1 MSTQLKRLYEFG
13 DYQLDTEERVL
24 LRHRHPVALTPKAY
38 ELLLALVKK
47 SGHILEKDDLLK
59 EVWPDSFVEEA
70 NLAVNIS
77 SLRKTLGDKPEGGQY
92 IETIQ
97 RRGYRFN
104 AKVLELEVQA
114 SRQRETAE
122 ESALTSTTAAGVSES
137 NRPHSP
143 GQSVLQ
149 KDDSQTAAA
158 EEKAISFLQWARQSK
173 SRAVILAASG
183 IAIVAVTS
191 TLLIYKYVL
200 SQAPAKPRKLA
211 ILPFRNNGQNVD
223 ADFLSFSLA
232 DAIITRL
239 GYVSELTVRP
249 SSYVGKYRNTDI
261 DLKAVAKELRVDV
274 VLTGTYLK
282 DGDSLRITAQLIDV
296 NEDLTIWNQPPK
308 DWKYDKLSTIHD
320 EVAQQIIAGLQL
332 KLTSDEDKRLKREVS
347 SNPEAYELYLRG
359 VDLYQTNRF
368 TSALESLEQAVS
380 KDPAFALARAHL
392 GRAYSARAA
401 FQLGGEADYK
411 RAQESYD
418 KALALNPDQ
427 IEAHIFKA
435 NLMTDTGR
443 AGEAIQLLREVLV
456 TNENLAEAHW
466 ELGYAYRFG
475 GLLKES
481 IEECERAR
489 QIDPEV
495 KLYSSA
501 LNAYLYNGEYE
512 KFYKT
517 LPDRDIAYI
526 VFYKGLANY
535 YMNNQKQAAA
545 HFDRAADLSKE
556 VYTRIGKAFS
566 LAISGKNKEG
576 INLLLETRQ
585 MIEERNVSDAEAIYK
600 VAQAY
605 AMLGDKPSA
614 LHMFRR
620 SIEGG
625 FYCYPYFKSDSLLQ
639 NIRSEPEYARLLE
652 LARVRHEE
660 FKSQFFK

>member
-24 LRHRHPVALTPKAY
+24 LRHNHPVGLTPKAY
-38 ELLLALVKK
+38 ELLLALVKR
-47 SGHILEKDDLLK
+47 SGHILEKDDLLR

-104 AKVLELEVQA
+104 ARVLELEVEA
-114 SRQRETAE
+114 SRQQAPQAESGLSSTA
-122 ESALTSTTAAGVSES
+122 AAGVGEAS
-137 NRPHSP
+137 RPQSP
-143 GQSVLQ
+143 GQAASQ
-149 KDDSQTAAA
+149 NDDSQA
-158 EEKAISFLQWARQSK
+158 EAKAISFLQWAKQSK
-173 SRAVILAASG
+173 SRVAILLASS
-183 IAIVAVTS
+183 IAIVAVTG

-249 SSYVGKYRNTDI
+249 SSYVGKYRNVDI

-296 NEDLTIWNQPPK
+296 NEDLTLWNQPPK

-332 KLTSDEDKRLKREVS
+332 KLSSDEDKRLKREVS
-347 SNPEAYELYLRG
+347 TNPEAYELYLRG

-368 TSALESLEQAVS
+368 TSALESLEQAVD
-380 KDPAFALARAHL
+380 KDPDFALARAHL

-418 KALALNPDQ
+418 RALALNPDQ

-443 AGEAIQLLREVLV
+443 AGEAIQLLREVLI
-456 TNENLAEAHW
+456 TNDNLAEAHW

-475 GLLKES
+475 GMLKES
-481 IEECERAR
+481 IQECERAR

-545 HFDRAADLSKE
+545 QFDRAADLSKE

-605 AMLGDKPSA
+605 AVLGDKPSA
-614 LHMFRR
+614 LRMFRR

-625 FYCYPYFKSDSLLQ
+625 FTCYPYFKNDSLLQ
-639 NIRSEPEYARLLE
+639 NIRNEPEYARLLE
-652 LARVRHEE
+652 VARLRHEE
-660 FKSQFFK
+660 FKNSLFK